1 MASAFPNTS
10 SSMPLRALLAWRR
23 TPAREGRLTSY
34 RDRYW
39 IAAGLSILPLRLEW
53 VMRLFGSD
61 KQQEGQHA
69 YGRSYHEMFRALR
82 HRPIKL
88 LEVGVLSGSS
98 LTAWRA
104 FFPRATVVGCD
115 IRPKAHLNYRRIRT
129 YLTDQSNPTDL
140 AALAAAEG
148 PFDVIIDDGSHV
160 NAHQVTTFY
169 SLFEHL
175 RDGGTYVIEDSQT
188 SFWPGPF
195 GGAHVSDPAF
205 AQTCIGEML
214 ELAKYLSHAEF
225 RSSEGID
232 PRRLAHARNIRRIS
246 FEHNMIILNKGD
258 NNLPSNCP
266 ADDVPTADV
275 PVAAA

>member
-1 MASAFPNTS
+1 MARAS
-10 SSMPLRALLAWRR
+10 SDTPHSVPLRALLAWRR
-23 TPAREGRLTSY
+23 TPARDGRLTSY

-39 IAAGLSILPLRLEW
+39 IAAGLSLLPLRLGW
-53 VMRLFGSD
+53 AMRLFGSD
-61 KQQEGQHA
+61 KQREGQHA

-82 HRPIKL
+82 YRPIKL
-88 LEVGVLSGSS
+88 LEIGVLSGAS

-115 IRPKAHLNYRRIRT
+115 IRPKTHLNYRRIRT
-129 YLTDQSNPTDL
+129 HLIDQSNPTDL

-195 GGAHVSDPAF
+195 GGAHICDPAF
-205 AQTCIGEML
+205 AQTCTGEML
-214 ELAKYLSHAEF
+214 ELAKYLNHAEF
-225 RSSEGID
+225 RNDEGID
-232 PRRLAHARNIRRIS
+232 PRRLLHARSIRRIS

-266 ADDVPTADV
+266 PGGVPSPD
-275 PVAAA
+275 AAVS